1 MGRERSFR
9 EIDLPLAAT
18 ELAQGAGRLVRR
30 ATDRG
35 MVAVLDRR
43 LASNRSYRWDL
54 LAALPEMPRTGE
66 RDEALDFLAR
76 LVD

>member
-1 MGRERSFR
+1 
-9 EIDLPLAAT
+9 AAT

-35 MVAVLDRR
+35 LVAVLDRR
-43 LASNRSYRWDL
+43 LATSRAYRWDL
-54 LAALPEMPRTGE
+54 ISALPDMPRTGD